1 MASRG
6 VQVSARAA
14 SARLAW
20 ARRKQA
26 RERERDEVEATAPE
40 FMALWDAE
48 GKRFASAEAFLE
60 YAYANGSEVEAAV
73 EALAERRLRAEFAAL
88 GERCIDLDVD
98 SSDVEMLTD
107 VELAWEAEELVLGWR
122 AA

>member
-1 MASRG
+1 M
-6 VQVSARAA
+6 SARAA

-98 SSDVEMLTD
+98 SSDVEFVSPL
-107 VELAWEAEELVLGWR
+107 EEAWEAEEALRGWV